1 MSNQSCYTN
10 NKENISYFDTA
21 QGTNKASW
29 AVNTSIKPHNT
40 TQIIFTKIKLVKWP
54 TIVALER
61 QKSRVSPD
69 FLGLF
74 SISHKINYE

>member
-29 AVNTSIKPHNT
+29 AVNTSIKPQKT
-40 TQIIFTKIKLVKWP
+40 PISEFT
-54 TIVALER
+54 
-61 QKSRVSPD
+61 
-69 FLGLF
+69 
-74 SISHKINYE
+74 